1 MVATFISFIPFKW
14 DVLDDLGRKKEAY
27 NLCILIGCEK

>member
-14 DVLDDLGRKKEAY
+14 DVLDDLGRKKEAVIY
-27 NLCILIGCEK
+27 VS